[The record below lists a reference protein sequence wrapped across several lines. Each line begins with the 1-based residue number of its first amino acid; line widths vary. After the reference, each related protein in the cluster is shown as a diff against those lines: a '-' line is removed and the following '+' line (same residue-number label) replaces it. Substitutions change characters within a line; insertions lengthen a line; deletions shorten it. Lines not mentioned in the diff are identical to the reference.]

1 MSEFGWSCL
10 THYLVHWHI
19 VFYFCGF
26 AVRCSIQPGF
36 ILLSMYGALSNWKWS
51 TQKNSIIKWGR
62 DIPALFLQWRR
73 MMSVTS
79 VWYYIFYTVFWCPCF
94 CFLSGSWIS
103 AWEDHS
109 REPSYKLCRTTTCTG
124 RHNWSYPKAYT
135 SSSIILRMNLKSYF
149 WEALLWYVS
158 WWTLGFETLM
168 TSKNLYFCCIITHM
182 MDLC

>member
-1 MSEFGWSCL
+1 ML
-10 THYLVHWHI
+10 D
-19 VFYFCGF
+19 
-26 AVRCSIQPGF
+26 A
-36 ILLSMYGALSNWKWS
+36 LLSTLTYSLLFLWVCGQMFNSAWFYTFIHVRS
-51 TQKNSIIKWGR
+51 TFELEMVNSKKNSIIKWGR

-79 VWYYIFYTVFWCPCF
+79 VWYCIFYILFWCPCF